1 MTSYGPVQWS
11 KTAGLNSTADVNV
24 YVKEGMAPSATNDQ
38 FRSIM
43 QSFAKYRDDNNG
55 TLVSGG
61 STTAATLATN
71 QVFTALATGLTVSF
85 GVAGTLSSGATLAV
99 DGLAAAPLQL
109 VLGTTM
115 VSSQIQGGT
124 IVAATYLG
132 TPISTGVWL
141 VNTSINGGIGN
152 LMTLT
157 GTEQLV
163 SGGAEPNTVFW
174 GTSTTSSTAN
184 VQIDYGK
191 GPMQKLTNNSVFVLK
206 APANDGFCS
215 LLVSNTTGAGT
226 ITTSGFKVSSFTGD
240 AVTTTTGN
248 NYVWNLMTI
257 NGTST
262 YMIKALQ

>member
-11 KTAGLNSTADVNV
+11 KTASLNSTADVNV

-55 TLVSGG
+55 TLVTGG

-71 QVFTALATGLTVSF
+71 QVFTSLRNGLTVSF
-85 GVAGTLSSGATLAV
+85 GLAGTLATSATLAV

-109 VLGTTM
+109 ASGAYITTGTL
-115 VSSQIQGGT
+115 QGGT
-124 IVAATYLG
+124 IVGVTYQTTTTGLTTAAC
-132 TPISTGVWL
+132 WL
-141 VNTSINGGIGN
+141 VNTSILGSIGS
-152 LMTLT
+152 LMTLA
-157 GTEQLV
+157 GTDQII
-163 SGGAEPNTVFW
+163 SGGAKTPAASIT
-174 GTSTTSSTAN
+174 TSTEI
-184 VQIDYGK
+184 QIDYGK
-191 GPMQKLTNNSVFVLK
+191 GPMQKVNNVSAFVLK
-206 APANDGFCS
+206 NPASDGYCS
-215 LLVSNTTGAGT
+215 LLVQNQTGAGT

-240 AVTTTTGN
+240 AVTNSSGN
-248 NYVWNLMTI
+248 NYVWSLMTI